1 MEEEK
6 KKIRVSLEYNSP
18 VVLTFALISLGVLI
32 LGIITDN
39 VTTRAAFCVYRSPIS
54 LLWFVRLFGHV
65 LGHGGWE
72 HYLNNMMML
81 LLIGPMLEEKYGSA
95 IMTELICITAVI
107 TGLVN
112 ILFFPGTALLGAS
125 GIVFMMIVLSSIT
138 SVKKG
143 QIPLTLIVVVILYL
157 GQQVLAG
164 IFDEDNI
171 SQLTHIVG
179 GVLGG
184 VYGMVLQDKKEG

>member
-6 KKIRVSLEYNSP
+6 KKLKISLEYNSP
-18 VVLTFALISLGVLI
+18 VVLTFALISLVVLV
-32 LGIITDN
+32 LGEITDN
-39 VTTRAAFCVYRSPIS
+39 ATTLAAFCVYRSPIS
-54 LLWFVRLFGHV
+54 FLWFVRIFGHV

-95 IMTELICITAVI
+95 VMIELICITAFL

-112 ILFFPGTALLGAS
+112 ILIFPETILLGAS
-125 GIVFMMIVLSSIT
+125 GIVFMMIVMSSIT

-143 QIPLTLIVVVILYL
+143 QIPLTLIVVVVLYL

-164 IFDEDNI
+164 LFDEDNI
-171 SQLTHIVG
+171 SQLTHIIG

-184 VYGMVLQDKKEG
+184 VYGLVLQDKKE